1 MAEVLHIEKRETR
14 GKRFARRMRKI
25 GKIPGV
31 LYGHGKETVSL
42 AINADEIDA
51 TVRHGARLV
60 ELQGDVKES
69 AFVKAIQWDAF
80 GMKVLHVDLTRV
92 KAGDSVEISVSV
104 ELRGVAPG
112 TKQGGVIEQ
121 PLHELEIRC
130 PVTAIPES
138 LSLSIN
144 QLELDQSITA
154 GEIELPPGTELL
166 TDPSAAVV
174 SCSEPLIR
182 EEEVEAEEAAAAP
195 SDVEPEV
202 IGRKAEDEESE
213 KS

>member
-14 GKRFARRMRKI
+14 GKRFAKRMRKI
-25 GKIPGV
+25 GKIPGI
-31 LYGHGKETVSL
+31 LYGHGKEAVSL
-42 AINADEIDA
+42 TIIADEIDA
-51 TVRHGARLV
+51 TIRHGARLV
-60 ELQGDVKES
+60 ELQGDVKDS
-69 AFVKAIQWDAF
+69 AFVKSIQWDAF
-80 GMKVLHVDLTRV
+80 GAKVLHVDLTRV
-92 KAGDSVEISVSV
+92 EAGDSVEISLSI

-112 TKQGGVIEQ
+112 TKQGGVTDHQ
-121 PLHELEIRC
+121 LHELEIRC

-144 QLELDQSITA
+144 HLELDQTITA

-166 TDPSAAVV
+166 TVASAVVV
-174 SCSEPLIR
+174 SCTEPDVR
-182 EEEVEAEEAAAAP
+182 EEDAEEITGAP
-195 SDVEPEV
+195 SDIEPEV